1 MNWWLERI
9 QAEQERGLLMNH
21 KVKEKRKEAML
32 KRYENRM
39 KDKLAEEGISKE
51 WMKDHL
57 IIDMG
62 GD

>member
-1 MNWWLERI
+1 MNKKTWKKKKK
-9 QAEQERGLLMNH
+9 G
-21 KVKEKRKEAML
+21 ML
-32 KRYENRM
+32 VRYENRI

-62 GD
+62 GDR